1 MTFSPGNYYVDAI
14 QTGVAVRRFQ
24 SEANFIAPYLAPRQ
38 NVTKPSGLYTVW
50 KMADFNRNEM
60 EARGPTAPPKV
71 GVFTRDT
78 QRFDTDAQTL
88 AYDLN
93 DAAQAASDI
102 DSNPET
108 MIPRALAYKA
118 LLSAEFRVARAFFAP
133 GAASPWGRTVT
144 GGAADAINAG
154 GATGVRRYVDDVT
167 NDPVAWFADERSQ
180 QGKRTGQK
188 PNAAVFGDTFWQKV
202 RNHPLIRATL
212 TTGNFPVVRNQM
224 ASIADVAGLL
234 ELQYVGVSSAI
245 LNTALPGIP
254 TASNDYVVP
263 ADGALLYYAPGAG
276 TPNADAGLNIGV
288 DEPAAMARFVWN
300 VMAPDG
306 MQIRKYREEN
316 SGPGGSWRSVLD
328 VYQGYGIVT
337 ADMGTLFRGMITP

>member
-1 MTFSPGNYYVDAI
+1 MPFTGPNYYVDAI

-24 SEANFIAPYLAPRQ
+24 TEANFIAPFLAPRQ
-38 NVTKPSGLYTVW
+38 NVQKPSGLYTVW
-50 KMADFNRNEM
+50 TMDDFNRNEM
-60 EARGPTAPPKV
+60 EVRGPTALPKV
-71 GVFTRDT
+71 GTFARAT

-102 DSNPET
+102 DSNPNT

-118 LLSAEFRVARAFFAP
+118 LLSAEFRTAKAFFAP
-133 GAASPWGRTVT
+133 GAASPWYRTVT
-144 GGAADAINAG
+144 GGAADAISSGN
-154 GATGVRRYVDDVT
+154 ATGVRRYVDDAT

-188 PNAAVFGDTFWQKV
+188 PNAAVFGDTFWQKL

-212 TTGNFPVVRNQM
+212 TTGSFPVVRNQM
-224 ASIADVAGLL
+224 ASLTDIAGLL

-245 LNTALPGIP
+245 LNTALPGLAATNSYI
-254 TASNDYVVP
+254 VP

-276 TPNADAGLNIGV
+276 SANADASLNIAT
-288 DEPAAMARFVWN
+288 DQPSAMARFVWTS
-300 VMAPDG
+300 MAPDG
-306 MQIRKYREEN
+306 MQIRRYREEN
-316 SGPGGSWRSVLD
+316 AGPGGSWRSVMD
-328 VYQGYGIVT
+328 MYNGYGIVT
-337 ADMGTLFRGMITP
+337 ADMGTLFRAMITP

>member
-1 MTFSPGNYYVDAI
+1 MPFAPPSFYVDAI

-24 SEANFIAPYLAPRQ
+24 TEANFIAPFLAPVQR
-38 NVTKPSGLYTVW
+38 VVKPSGLYTVW
-50 KMADFNRNEM
+50 SMADFNRNEM

-71 GVFTRDT
+71 GSFDRGT

-93 DAAQAASDI
+93 DAAMAASDI

-118 LLSAEFRVARAFFAP
+118 LISAEFRAAKAFFAP
-133 GAASPWGRTVT
+133 GVTSPWYRTVT

-154 GATGVRRYVDDVT
+154 GTTGVRKFVDDAT
-167 NDPVAWFADERSQ
+167 NDPVAWVANERSQ

-188 PNAAVFGDTFWQKV
+188 PNAMVFGDTFWQKL

-212 TTGNFPVVRNQM
+212 TTGSFPVVRNQM
-224 ASIADVAGLL
+224 ASLADVAGLL

-245 LNTALPGIP
+245 LNTALPGLAATNAYI
-254 TASNDYVVP
+254 VP
-263 ADGALLYYAPGAG
+263 EDGALLYWAPGAG
-276 TPNADAGLNIGV
+276 SADGSADLNIGV
-288 DEPAAMARFVWN
+288 DEPAAMARFVWTT
-300 VMAPDG
+300 MAPNG

-316 SGPGGSWRSVLD
+316 AGPGGSMRSVLD
-328 VYQGYGIVT
+328 MYMGYGIVT
-337 ADMGTLFRGMITP
+337 ADMGTLFRAMVAP